1 MQQLQNQS
9 FTLVD
14 WQVEPALNRLMIDE
28 QIFELEPR
36 VMQVLLCLY
45 DHAEEVVSKDDL
57 LGEVWH
63 GVSIT
68 DDAIY
73 CSISKLR
80 KTFRQVEEHR
90 SPQLKTIT
98 RQGYILCL
106 NPAYR
111 IVQDEVQAQG
121 DINSR
126 HQSGR
131 QCGRRH
137 YDKVQASEGSANGY
151 SFYTSHKSALTKKAK
166 RLATASELKP
176 VKLQIFIAKQKDGHH
191 QQTTTQHKTLKL
203 VLFILL
209 SILLLQTIFILYL

>member
-1 MQQLQNQS
+1 MPHTSRCFN
-9 FTLVD
+9 LVD
-14 WQVEPALNRLMIDE
+14 WQVDPALNRLIIDE
-28 QIFELEPR
+28 QTYELEPR
-36 VMQVLLCLY
+36 VMQVLVCLY
-45 DHAEEVVSKDDL
+45 DHAEELVSKDDL

-98 RQGYILCL
+98 RQGYMLCL

-111 IVQDEVQAQG
+111 IIQEERQAKG
-121 DINSR
+121 DFNGR

-131 QCGRRH
+131 KYGRRH
-137 YDKVQASEGSANGY
+137 YDKLQSSEGNANGY
-151 SFYTSHKSALTKKAK
+151 SFNTTHKSDQTKKAK

-176 VKLQIFIAKQKDGHH
+176 VNLQIFVAKKNDGYH
-191 QQTTTQHKTLKL
+191 QETVSQHKKLKL

-209 SILLLQTIFILYL
+209 SILLLQSIFILYL

>member
-1 MQQLQNQS
+1 MPHTSRCFN
-9 FTLVD
+9 LVD
-14 WQVEPALNRLMIDE
+14 WQVDPALNRLMIDE
-28 QIFELEPR
+28 QTFELEPR
-36 VMQVLLCLY
+36 VMQVLVCLY
-45 DHAEEVVSKDDL
+45 DHAEELVSKDDL

-98 RQGYILCL
+98 RQGYMLCL
-106 NPAYR
+106 NPVYR
-111 IVQDEVQAQG
+111 VLHDKVKAKG
-121 DINSR
+121 HINGG
-126 HQSGR
+126 HQSEPTY
-131 QCGRRH
+131 GRRH
-137 YDKVQASEGSANGY
+137 DDRQLTTEISANGY
-151 SFYTSHKSALTKKAK
+151 AFNTAHKSEMTKDAK

-176 VKLQIFIAKQKDGHH
+176 VNLQIFVAKKNDGYH
-191 QQTTTQHKTLKL
+191 QEAVSQHKKLKL

-209 SILLLQTIFILYL
+209 SILLLQTIFIVYL